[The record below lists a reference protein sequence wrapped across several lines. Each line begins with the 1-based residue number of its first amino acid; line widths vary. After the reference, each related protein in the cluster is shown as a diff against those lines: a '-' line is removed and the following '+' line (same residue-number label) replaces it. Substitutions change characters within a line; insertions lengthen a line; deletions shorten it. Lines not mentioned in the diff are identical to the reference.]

1 MLITPCII
9 LALPVL
15 QLWSYITI
23 SVQVH
28 LNAKYLLPF
37 PAVFYVQEPRQ
48 ADGGNE
54 HPDQKDEDL
63 SVTTPNL
70 QPKEVM
76 TDAEVLTDLSL
87 PTYPIPILEMSI
99 TETAAPVSTPSPLE
113 GKVQGIEPETDVK
126 SLPSPVDSS
135 KAPEDANESSGG
147 HSGVAPVS
155 VDLIAES
162 SNSQKKGGQS
172 QNGTELVSKP
182 HEVESGS
189 GVASESE
196 ERPYESTAAP
206 IIRQASTPLMTAV
219 DKSKELVVFFSL
231 RVTNMMFS
239 DDLFNKS
246 SPEYKTLENTFLE
259 LVGTQAFVL
268 DIVLLHVSFSYLL
281 L

>member
-70 QPKEVM
+70 QTKEVM

-126 SLPSPVDSS
+126 SSPS
-135 KAPEDANESSGG
+135 PEDANESSGG

-246 SPEYKTLENTFLE
+246 SSEYKTLENTFLE

>member
-48 ADGGNE
+48 ADGGTE

-126 SLPSPVDSS
+126 SSPS
-135 KAPEDANESSGG
+135 PEDANESSGG